1 MALTAEEIEGFVT
14 DGFVHLP
21 EVFPRS
27 VADEC
32 RAVLWR
38 ETGLDPD
45 EPATWT

>member
-21 EVFPRS
+21 EAFPRS